1 MTQPSLLDDLI
12 RTEKPWK
19 VTTRTSRAAWLDAE
33 MRGQLSARQLI
44 VGKALKYHWNCRQRS
59 VTSKRLAQ
67 WIRADKRAWIG
78 KEWSWTLLETR
89 RGLDDLRR
97 KGLADRIDT
106 GAREM
111 RWRYREAGSSER

>member
-1 MTQPSLLDDLI
+1 MTQPSLLDEII

-33 MRGQLSARQLI
+33 MRGQLSERQII
-44 VGKALKYHWNCRQRS
+44 VGKALKYHWNRKQRS

-67 WIRADKRAWIG
+67 WIRASGRAWIG
-78 KEWSWTLLETR
+78 REWSWILLETR

-97 KGLADRIDT
+97 KGLADRVDV
-106 GAREM
+106 GRRELA
-111 RWRYREAGSSER
+111 WRHREAGSVER